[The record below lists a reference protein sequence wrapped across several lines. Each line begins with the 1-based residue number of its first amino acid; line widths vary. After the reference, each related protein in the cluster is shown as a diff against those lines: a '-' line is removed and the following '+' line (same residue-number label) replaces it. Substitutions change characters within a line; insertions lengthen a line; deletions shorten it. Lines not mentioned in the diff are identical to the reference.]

1 MPVSPPHRSHL
12 SQASNA
18 ATPPP
23 SSSSPRS
30 SALGSSG
37 GEGALQAPT
46 LVRPALKPLK
56 VALPPE
62 TEFEVM
68 ASSDSFCY
76 SPTTP
81 APKPGIKERMK
92 FYFQRQ
98 AGGAAGI

>member
-18 ATPPP
+18 ATPLP

-30 SALGSSG
+30 SGLGA
-37 GEGALQAPT
+37 EGALPAPA

-98 AGGAAGI
+98 AGGASAGI

>member
-30 SALGSSG
+30 SASG